1 MLTPTSDGAP
11 GVLYVV
17 ATPIGNLEDLTP
29 RAARV
34 LGEVDRIAAEDTR
47 RTVNLLRHL
56 GIEKPVTS
64 YYDAIESRKAP
75 ALVEEMLGGRSLA
88 LVSDAGTPLVSDP
101 GFRLVRAAIAAGIR
115 VVPIP
120 GPTALAA
127 LLAVSGLPCE
137 RFVFEGFL
145 PAKPGKRRKRLEA
158 LREEPRTVVLYES
171 PHHVLRTLAE
181 IEDVLGD
188 RAVVV
193 GRELTKLHEE
203 IVRGRVAEVRAKLEA
218 SPTRGEYT
226 VLVGGAVED
235 DPPLPV
241 GERSEAEPPGEGED
255 S

>member
-1 MLTPTSDGAP
+1 MADGAP

-17 ATPIGNLEDLTP
+17 ATPIGNLEDLSP

-34 LGEVDRIAAEDTR
+34 LAEVDRIAAEDTR

-64 YYDAIESRKAP
+64 YYDAVESRKAP
-75 ALVEEMLGGRSLA
+75 ALVEEILGGRNLA

-101 GFRLVRAAIAAGIR
+101 GYRLVRAAIEAGIR

-120 GPTALAA
+120 GPTALAT

-158 LREEPRTVVLYES
+158 LRDETRTIVVYES

-181 IEDVLGD
+181 IEEILGD

-203 IVRGRVAEVRAKLEA
+203 IVRGRVAEVRARLEGK
-218 SPTRGEYT
+218 PTRGEYA
-226 VLVGGAVED
+226 LAIGGAEED
-235 DPPLPV
+235 DDEVDSPSTGASRRPLPE
-241 GERSEAEPPGEGED
+241 GER
-255 S
+255 